1 MTPKTY
7 LRAAALP
14 VLALAMA
21 ACNAQT
27 QTAPTE
33 TGSETPA
40 APVET
45 AVDLPPGE
53 VERIATPGSDFPI
66 SMAARTA
73 GHVETLYVSGIVPQV
88 IDDSADPNSRAAYG
102 NTREQTET
110 VLAEMERRMESL
122 GWSLGDIVMMRV
134 YLVGDEA
141 TDGRLDF
148 GGFMEGY
155 SKFFATEDQPN
166 KPARAVVEVAG
177 LIRPGW
183 RVEIEAQAARPYD
196 PAD

>member
-53 VERIATPGSDFPI
+53 VERI
-66 SMAARTA
+66 
-73 GHVETLYVSGIVPQV
+73 
-88 IDDSADPNSRAAYG
+88 AAYG